1 MAGFRDEVGNWL
13 VQGVSMGGWGLIS
26 SIPIVDGESLLNLFL
41 KTAGPNLLSW
51 PARPPPNDPSWIW
64 LGTWHAG
71 LFLFMGLSKYGIK
84 QRKLGSA
91 D

>member
-1 MAGFRDEVGNWL
+1 MSVGGMIQRLRTWR
-13 VQGVSMGGWGLIS
+13 QAC
-26 SIPIVDGESLLNLFL
+26 L

-84 QRKLGSA
+84 QRKLGSV